1 MLKREKNNKTY
12 NYNRNRVHRKNINDV
27 KYNIYLS
34 QRNYVNLLV
43 YIIVYPFMW
52 LISRMSFVLI
62 YLFSDMMYYLIYYIF
77 SYRKKVVRENL
88 KLAFPKMSIEERIK
102 IEKKYY
108 RYLSDIFL
116 ESFKSMN
123 ISEDEMKKR
132 YKFKNPELL
141 DRIYDKNQNLI
152 LLS

>member
-1 MLKREKNNKTY
+1 M
-12 NYNRNRVHRKNINDV
+12 
-27 KYNIYLS
+27 
-34 QRNYVNLLV
+34 NLLV
-43 YIIVYPFMW
+43 YIIVYPLMW
-52 LISRMSFVLI
+52 LISRMSFGLI

-88 KLAFPKMSIEERIK
+88 KLAFPQMSIEERIK

-123 ISEDEMKKR
+123 ISENEMKKR

-152 LLS
+152 LIAGHYCSCLLYTSPSPRDAHESRMPSSA

>member
-1 MLKREKNNKTY
+1 M
-12 NYNRNRVHRKNINDV
+12 
-27 KYNIYLS
+27 
-34 QRNYVNLLV
+34 NLLV

-52 LISRMSFVLI
+52 LISRMSFKLI

-141 DRIYDKNQNLI
+141 ERIYDKNQNLI
-152 LLS
+152 LIAGHYCSWEWIFILDSCLLYTSDAADE

>member
-1 MLKREKNNKTY
+1 
-12 NYNRNRVHRKNINDV
+12 
-27 KYNIYLS
+27 
-34 QRNYVNLLV
+34 
-43 YIIVYPFMW
+43 
-52 LISRMSFVLI
+52 
-62 YLFSDMMYYLIYYIF
+62 MYYLIYYIF

-123 ISEDEMKKR
+123 ISKKEINIR
-132 YKFKNPELL
+132 YNFKNLELL
-141 DRIYDKNQNLI
+141 DELYKKNKE
-152 LLS
+152 